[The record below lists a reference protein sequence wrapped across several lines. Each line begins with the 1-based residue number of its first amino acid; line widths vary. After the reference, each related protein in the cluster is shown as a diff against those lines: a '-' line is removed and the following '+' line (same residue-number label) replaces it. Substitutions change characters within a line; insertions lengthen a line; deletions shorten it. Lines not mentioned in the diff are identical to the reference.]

1 VGVSLVAGSRC
12 PAPLFVLLIS
22 CAFFVVCLLGVV
34 SCHNL
39 HMSFYTG
46 EPFFSRWQ
54 FPCVLFCMCLTCGR
68 LSSRPHSVTL
78 SRTLECPRSHLVG
91 RRVVSNIVPGRFFF
105 NKKVFHLFFF
115 RFSNVAY
122 NVLHKGRFT
131 RGKWVDFAQLG
142 LLFNSVIA
150 QLIAHVASHTWHS
163 STFDLVFCL
172 SRLPSL
178 LCRASRWATCFSI
191 LTYGTFHLLCSPR
204 GLAYIAFS
212 VFSPCWRLS
221 YQQLSLVD
229 A

>member
-1 VGVSLVAGSRC
+1 MSRASQTGWNGHPLPLYATARFVGCRRLARRVAGRLFGLDTWTILSMASTSRRSRRVHWTNDCYFFSACVRVCILCLFCWLPLSAHCCLPFCTCFTRRHLVGVSLVAGSRC

-105 NKKVFHLFFF
+105 NKKLFHLFFF
-115 RFSNVAY
+115 PILKCRLQRFA
-122 NVLHKGRFT
+122 
-131 RGKWVDFAQLG
+131 
-142 LLFNSVIA
+142 
-150 QLIAHVASHTWHS
+150 
-163 STFDLVFCL
+163 
-172 SRLPSL
+172 
-178 LCRASRWATCFSI
+178 
-191 LTYGTFHLLCSPR
+191 
-204 GLAYIAFS
+204 
-212 VFSPCWRLS
+212 
-221 YQQLSLVD
+221 
-229 A
+229 